1 MEVPPVFA
9 RGGVIGEG
17 ASHTAGGLNVIGR
30 ERQEEA
36 LDGLVADIRFKQSTL
51 PFDGDPAAPFVRL
64 GFCDDAPVSAHIP
77 FEFPEEIRAEDFD
90 GSRRT

>member
-1 MEVPPVFA
+1 MEASPVFA

-17 ASHTAGGLNVIGR
+17 TGHTAGGLNVIGR

-36 LDGLVADIRFKQSTL
+36 LDRLVADVGFKQSTL
-51 PFDGDPAAPFVRL
+51 PFYGDPAAPFVRL

-77 FEFPEEIRAEDFD
+77 LEFPEEIRAEDLD